1 MTAGNRSEPGPSLVS
16 CGGPDMVDPAGA
28 GLPRDCPVSLSDLL
42 SDDSIGAVGA
52 PG

>member
-16 CGGPDMVDPAGA
+16 CGGLDLVDAAGA
-28 GLPRDCPVSLSDLL
+28 GFPRDCPVSLSDLL

>member
-42 SDDSIGAVGA
+42 RAA
-52 PG
+52 PPTIISGPG

>member
-16 CGGPDMVDPAGA
+16 CGGLDMVDPAGA
-28 GLPRDCPVSLSDLL
+28 GLPRDCPVSQRDLL
-42 SDDSIGAVGA
+42 SDDSVVSVGA